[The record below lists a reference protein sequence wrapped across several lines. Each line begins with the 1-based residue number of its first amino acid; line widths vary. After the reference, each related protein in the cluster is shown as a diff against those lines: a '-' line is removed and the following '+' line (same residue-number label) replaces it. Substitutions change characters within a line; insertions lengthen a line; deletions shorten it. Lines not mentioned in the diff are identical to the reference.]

1 MTVKTRIREVGWV
14 SGDAR
19 VRACAPRVGASRA
32 SKPRRDDREVS
43 RARVSSRRRSRRA
56 SIAYHGVSLRRG
68 EAARARASP
77 RATARASARPNPR
90 MYGMSGS
97 IHCVIFTLQQS
108 IQLSLVPTYIGSIG
122 LPVRILLNVNR

>member
-1 MTVKTRIREVGWV
+1 M

-90 MYGMSGS
+90 IYGMSGT
-97 IHCVIFTLQQS
+97 IHCVIFMLTVGDKIVSRAYVRVRTLVVS
-108 IQLSLVPTYIGSIG
+108 DFRYVFY
-122 LPVRILLNVNR
+122 